1 MNDGVVKMRS
11 NIFERL
17 QESGYC
23 IDSEIRKIH
32 TLFDSNVL
40 QIKQV
45 NHYASKPETFQ
56 RAVDMF
62 AFHSWKQRGSLLNLY
77 EFKEKV
83 GIIEIQGLIEAY
95 PKQEITDGDKIMLYL
110 EYILNIFLLAL
121 KVREKEYHIHNFE
134 NYRVIFDD
142 IKINMLRE
150 NIDIMLDNLNFG
162 HHLIKDD
169 EKIIITEKN
178 AAVTAASEI
187 VAQELLIPT
196 IEYNHHLLQGNIER
210 KQEILKKFA
219 DDLEPKRK
227 ELKNLNQ
234 TTEDTLFYMFNK
246 LNIRHNNS
254 DIEIVANMDDE
265 ELEGWYDEIYQ
276 LILYCYLILDNK
288 PRVDKLKDL
297 KSKITR

>member
-1 MNDGVVKMRS
+1 MRS